1 MPASKTLSDQIRAR
15 NLEIIARAR
24 RGSLYLKLAHLF
36 ELSEDQVRNICRG
49 QSETPTKQKRRKLTE
64 LLDKHPDEP
73 LKKLAADVG
82 VHYNTALRIRKQWKK
97 TKGNE

>member
-1 MPASKTLSDQIRAR
+1 MPAFKSLSDQIRAR

-24 RGSLYLKLAHLF
+24 RGALYFDLALAF
-36 ELSEDQVRNICRG
+36 ELSEDQVRNVCRG
-49 QSETPTKQKRRKLTE
+49 QSETPTKKKRRKLEE
-64 LLDKHPDEP
+64 LLNQHPDEP